1 MRHYSENHFAALL
14 VDVNWETGS
23 HPSQSVM
30 RKHERAI
37 WFVDRM
43 KQVHFFFFNG
53 DKSMTKSSVT
63 SAAELLWRR
72 C

>member
-1 MRHYSENHFAALL
+1 MRHYSENHFAPLV

-30 RKHERAI
+30 RTHERAT

-43 KQVHFFFFNG
+43 KQVHFFNG
-53 DKSMTKSSVT
+53 SKLVTISSVT